1 MQSRGWGHAV
11 PITTLLQVG
20 LETLC
25 VIICSLMLVSVFKT
39 GKRYVS
45 DEEEAEFMARCRD
58 FITDYRCAQYRHLA
72 GQAARRCNKC
82 TMWLFPQQPCC
93 MLQQQT
99 RP

>member
-1 MQSRGWGHAV
+1 M
-11 PITTLLQVG
+11 QVG

-58 FITDYRCAQYRHLA
+58 FIRDYRWVCLCGWDAGVRRKQQGVCVSAAVRRPAAHVHVHSLRHSCLVTS
-72 GQAARRCNKC
+72 AA
-82 TMWLFPQQPCC
+82 
-93 MLQQQT
+93 
-99 RP
+99 

>member
-1 MQSRGWGHAV
+1 MINRGHQEPPQRSPVCRV
-11 PITTLLQVG
+11 PYARCTIPLPRCPLPWQVG

-58 FITDYRCAQYRHLA
+58 FIRDYR
-72 GQAARRCNKC
+72 
-82 TMWLFPQQPCC
+82 
-93 MLQQQT
+93 
-99 RP
+99 